1 MALEYTGECEQPRM
15 ACITLD
21 GRFDIFVV
29 RLTLAQDA
37 AARAVRA
44 SGIIEV
50 WMITTGL
57 RATSTRSAT

>member
-1 MALEYTGECEQPRM
+1 M